1 MSGQVS
7 TMDLATKRTVSSVPG
22 GKFPDTVALS
32 KDGTKFYVSNWG
44 REQEAGA
51 AISQLKSLV

>member
-44 REQEAGA
+44 ERAGGRGSYLTA
-51 AISQLKSLV
+51 